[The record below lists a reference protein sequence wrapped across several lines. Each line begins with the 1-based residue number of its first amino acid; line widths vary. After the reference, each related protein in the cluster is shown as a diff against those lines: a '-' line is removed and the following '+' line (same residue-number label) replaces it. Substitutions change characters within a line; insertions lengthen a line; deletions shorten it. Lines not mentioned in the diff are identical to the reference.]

1 MASAAATQLVDVS
14 VSRAPHDPPASTG
27 PRAGSG
33 RRRSR
38 RPACDCPKG
47 TPHGTPNGELRC
59 WHLPRLVADV
69 VEFLFFCPWRVGA
82 ARRLDWRDY
91 SEADGT
97 LTLRPEI
104 NKTAHELQIPVDAE
118 SILVTQPE
126 TAVSWRAS
134 VRRGLQW
141 GLSQGYAV
149 NGFYSDEEEQ
159 QAYYLLT
166 RQPRP
171 WSITP
176 RP

>member
-1 MASAAATQLVDVS
+1 VASAAATQLVDVS

-118 SILVTQPE
+118 HTPE
-126 TAVSWRAS
+126 LMAVAADVESWMQALPGMLE
-134 VRRGLQW
+134 VRRVPAAQ
-141 GLSQGYAV
+141 V
-149 NGFYSDEEEQ
+149 
-159 QAYYLLT
+159 
-166 RQPRP
+166 QPASR
-171 WSITP
+171 
-176 RP
+176 R